1 MKSPA
6 LCQISVE
13 TTPEA
18 EEAVAALLE
27 RLFGRRAS
35 VYADAET
42 GTAIVSVY
50 APKTSAFP
58 KREALAAG
66 LKYVEDSGLTV
77 GAALI
82 AIRRLPREDWAES
95 WKKHF
100 QVIEIGDALLI
111 KPSWTKRR
119 PSGGQ
124 AVVVLDPGLS
134 FGTGR
139 HATTSFCLHQL
150 VACREMGHSQSFLDI
165 GTGTGIL
172 AIAAAKLK
180 YGPVRGI
187 DNDPVSVRV
196 ARANARRNRVA
207 ERLSISRSDLTRWSR
222 RARIHYDLICA
233 NLIDTL
239 LISESTRILS
249 RLRPGGRLVLAG
261 ILTSQFGPLQ
271 KAYAAAGLELV
282 QSETE
287 REWQS
292 GLFQAPL

>member
-1 MKSPA
+1 MKSQT

-35 VYADAET
+35 VYAGADT
-42 GTAIVSVY
+42 GTIVVTVY

-66 LKYVEDSGLTV
+66 LQFVEDCGLDL
-77 GAALI
+77 GPALI
-82 AIRRLPREDWAES
+82 SIRRLRREDWEES

-100 QVIEIGDALLI
+100 KVLEIGDRLLI
-111 KPSWTKRR
+111 KPSWSKRR
-119 PSGGQ
+119 PDPGQ

-134 FGTGR
+134 FGTGQ
-139 HATTSFCLHQL
+139 HATTSFCLQQL
-150 VACREMGHSQSFLDI
+150 AACRKMGQSQSFLDI

-172 AIAAAKLK
+172 AIAAAKLD
-180 YGPVRGI
+180 YSPVRAI

-207 ERLSISRSDLTRWSR
+207 QRLSITRSDLTRWPT
-222 RARIHYDLICA
+222 RAKTQFDLICA
-233 NLIDTL
+233 NLIDSL
-239 LISESTRILS
+239 LISEIRRILS

-261 ILTSQFGPLQ
+261 ILTAQFAPVQ

-282 QSETE
+282 QTETK

-292 GLFQAPL
+292 AMFQAAL